1 MDYAAQLLKEHSRS
15 NTDLIAKAVGNHP
28 EEFKKIID
36 LIYKGEAPL
45 PQRASWLLSIVNEQ
59 HPELLKTY
67 LSKFV
72 DTIENFQVD
81 AVKRNMINVLASQE
95 IPEKMQGKTVDVC
108 FRLLLSPSETVVVK
122 TQAMQVLANIS
133 EVHPE
138 LKQELK
144 LAIDDQWDKNTAA
157 FHARAKHIRKK
168 LKI

>member
-1 MDYAAQLLKEHSRS
+1 MDYVAQLLQEHSRP
-15 NTDLIAKAVGNHP
+15 NTNLIAKAIGNNP
-28 EEFKKIID
+28 AEFKKIVD
-36 LIYKGEAPL
+36 LIYKAEAPL
-45 PQRASWLLSIVNEQ
+45 PHRASWLLSAVNEQ

-72 DTIENFQVD
+72 DTIESFQVD
-81 AVKRNMINVLASQE
+81 GVKRNMINVLASHP
-95 IPEKMQGKTVDVC
+95 IPEKIQGKAVDVC

-133 EVHPE
+133 EEYPE

-144 LAIDDQWDKNTAA
+144 IAIDDQWDKNTAA

-168 LKI
+168 LKL